1 MVLEA
6 SGILSI
12 YLRLQVFF
20 FMISYTSDF
29 YFQLTR
35 EKELLQE
42 MMRHLHMKPNDKN
55 SSVAEVQK
63 PV

>member
-1 MVLEA
+1 MT
-6 SGILSI
+6 
-12 YLRLQVFF
+12 FF
-20 FMISYTSDF
+20 YDESYNSDL

-42 MMRHLHMKPNDKN
+42 MARHLHMKPNDKN